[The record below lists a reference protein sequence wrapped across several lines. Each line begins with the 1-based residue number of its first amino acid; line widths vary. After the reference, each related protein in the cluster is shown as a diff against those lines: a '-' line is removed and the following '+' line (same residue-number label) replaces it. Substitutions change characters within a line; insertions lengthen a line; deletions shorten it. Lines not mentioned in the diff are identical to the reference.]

1 MKEFKIQTKL
11 VLNYKKWYDGK
22 IFHTRAKLIASD
34 SDINEAFKS
43 MHQSI
48 ITKIKNYTSK
58 NYIVLDAIVR
68 HSVKIFEC

>member
-1 MKEFKIQTKL
+1 
-11 VLNYKKWYDGK
+11 
-22 IFHTRAKLIASD
+22 
-34 SDINEAFKS
+34 

>member
-48 ITKIKNYTSK
+48 LTKIKKYTSK